1 LGSCR
6 KIQKL
11 KAKVQNKARVE
22 GCIVEAQLVEEATN
36 FLTLFF
42 RSQARSIRNKI
53 PRYDDGAATFKSSCD
68 LGIFQVPGRYM
79 SPRGVHELPKEKYE
93 AAFLYILTNMP
104 EMDEFF
110 EYVNFQQWVLVYFC
124 I

>member
-36 FLTLFF
+36 LLTLF
-42 RSQARSIRNKI
+42 RSQARSIRSKI

-68 LGIFQVPGRYM
+68 LGLFQVPDRYM
-79 SPRGVHELPKEKYE
+79 SPQGVYELPKEKYG

-110 EYVNFQQWVLVYFC
+110 QYVHVQP
-124 I
+124 

>member
-22 GCIVEAQLVEEATN
+22 GCIVEAELVEEATN

-68 LGIFQVPGRYM
+68 LGLFQVPGRFM
-79 SPRGVHELPKEKYE
+79 SPRGVHELRKEKYE
-93 AAFLYILTNMP
+93 AAFFIHFDKHAGDGRILPVRACSTLSP
-104 EMDEFF
+104 SIF
-110 EYVNFQQWVLVYFC
+110 YT
-124 I
+124 

>member
-42 RSQARSIRNKI
+42 RSQARSIRNKV

-79 SPRGVHELPKEKYE
+79 SPRGVHELPQEKYE
-93 AAFLYILTNMP
+93 AAFFIHFDKHARDGQILPVRACSTLNP
-104 EMDEFF
+104 SI
-110 EYVNFQQWVLVYFC
+110 FC
-124 I
+124 T